1 MKKKIFLTGLCFLSI
16 GSVAF
21 AATVTGSGEIG
32 GSNST
37 PKLAIQT
44 SNQVTLEYD
53 GGTAGHTY
61 GIATVH
67 SKGTRKYAS
76 SSNDTKIYYNENTGT
91 TAPSAPDGTTTIGGT
106 TDWTNA
112 L

>member
-16 GSVAF
+16 SSVAF
-21 AATVTGSGEIG
+21 AAGQKVTGTGEVG
-32 GSNST
+32 AT
-37 PKLAIQT
+37 KKLSVQT

-53 GGTAGHTY
+53 GGSAGHTY

-67 SKGTRKYAS
+67 AKGTRKYAS
-76 SSNDTKIYYNENTGT
+76 SSNDTKIYWNSNTGT
-91 TAPSAPDGTTTIGGT
+91 TAPSAPNGTSTIGGT
-106 TDWTNA
+106 TNWTNA

>member
-1 MKKKIFLTGLCFLSI
+1 MKKKIFLTGFCFLLI
-16 GSVAF
+16 GGVAF
-21 AATVTGSGEIG
+21 AAETVTGAGEIG
-32 GSNST
+32 ST
-37 PKLAIQT
+37 SKLSVQT

-67 SKGTRKYAS
+67 AKGTRKFAS
-76 SSNDTKIYYNENTGT
+76 SSNDTKIYYNEDTAT
-91 TAPSAPDGTTTIGGT
+91 TAPSAPAGTATIGGT

>member
-21 AATVTGSGEIG
+21 AETVTGSGEIG

-53 GGTAGHTY
+53 GGTGHTY
-61 GIATVH
+61 GIATLH

-76 SSNDTKIYYNENTGT
+76 TSNDTKIYYNDDTSTAAPAAPVGT
-91 TAPSAPDGTTTIGGT
+91 ATIGGS